1 MLSQE
6 FYFYFTWSFSHA
18 GIPGGDTGCAMTLP
32 GGDDFQAFMWFR
44 AIDIDCSGAISFAEV
59 RSFLERFHF
68 QGSDDAIQNFLNA
81 GDADGDGELDYREFY
96 LLWTGTQ
103 SNAPESGQ
111 NAGGCPWTGDGA
123 PAGAPGNGDL
133 HLADCLEDCC
143 CRLEVFYD
151 GAWGTICD
159 DSFNDDAGVIACRQM
174 GLPSTDVRI
183 MVGGSGSGE
192 AFSVPGSGQIW
203 LDGVDCSS
211 TDPKRLED
219 CNHK

>member
-1 MLSQE
+1 MRYDAVLHYADE
-6 FYFYFTWSFSHA
+6 EH
-18 GIPGGDTGCAMTLP
+18 
-32 GGDDFQAFMWFR
+32 
-44 AIDIDCSGAISFAEV
+44 
-59 RSFLERFHF
+59 RSY
-68 QGSDDAIQNFLNA
+68 AT
-81 GDADGDGELDYREFY
+81 Y
-96 LLWTGTQ
+96 LLP
-103 SNAPESGQ
+103 SIPPAAPVLGEAARVRRQGVRQ
-111 NAGGCPWTGDGA
+111 PIFG
-123 PAGAPGNGDL
+123 
-133 HLADCLEDCC
+133 
-143 CRLEVFYD
+143 
-151 GAWGTICD
+151 D